1 LGRREVN
8 TEKWSAVVILKE
20 THFKLKD
27 LAKAYNLNM
36 SATMEHLVTT
46 AWNEMY
52 AHRTPVVTQEKKDPT
67 VFRSKA

>member
-27 LAKAYNLNM
+27 LAKAYNLNL
-36 SATMEHLVTT
+36 SNTMEHLVTT
-46 AWNEMY
+46 AWDEMY
-52 AHRTPVVTQEKKDPT
+52 AQRRPVVTQEKKAPT
-67 VFRSKA
+67 TFRSKA